1 MVQIINKNKLR
12 YGLIGCGRISLSHM
26 NALME
31 NKDEIEL
38 VCLVDIN
45 IENAKALLVKSKI
58 GDIFKE
64 INIYKTH
71 QEMIEKENLDLV
83 AITTESGSH
92 ASIVIDCLNKGIN
105 VIVEK
110 PMALSI
116 EDADKMIEA
125 AELNGVKLCVSHQNR
140 FNKSIQKL
148 RKALEKDRFGKLSH
162 GVANIRWNRD
172 ENYYK
177 QADWRGTWG
186 HDGGALMNQ
195 CIHNI
200 DLLIW
205 MMNSEVDQIF
215 AYTKNFNHPY
225 IEGEDLGLGLIK
237 FKNGSFGIIEGT
249 VNVYPQNLEETLC
262 IFGKTGTVKIGGNSV
277 NKVEVWNFEGSDED
291 DNSDGEEEPPNI
303 YGFGH
308 IELYKDMVRAIR
320 DDREPLVNGK
330 EGKKAL
336 EVILSIYKSSLTG
349 EPVNLPL
356 GKFSTTDLMTPKFK
370 KKIVHEK

>member
-1 MVQIINKNKLR
+1 MEQLKNKKKLR
-12 YGLIGCGRISLSHM
+12 YGLVGCGRISLNHV
-26 NALME
+26 NALIE
-31 NKDEIEL
+31 NKNDLEFIC
-38 VCLVDIN
+38 VADIN
-45 IENAKALLVKSKI
+45 VENAKILLEKSEVEDLFGKVK
-58 GDIFKE
+58 
-64 INIYKTH
+64 IYKTH
-71 QEMIEKENLDLV
+71 QEMVEKENLDLV
-83 AITTESGSH
+83 VVATESGSH
-92 ASIVIDCLNKGIN
+92 ASIAIDCLNKGIN

-125 AELNGVKLCVSHQNR
+125 AKIKGVKLCVSHQNR

-148 RKALEKDRFGKLSH
+148 RKALEKDRFGKLFH

-177 QADWRGTWG
+177 QANWRGTWE

-200 DLLIW
+200 DLLVW
-205 MMNSEVDQIF
+205 MMDSEVDQVF

-225 IEGEDLGLGLIK
+225 IKGEDLGVGLIK

-262 IFGKTGTVKIGGNSV
+262 IFGEKGTVKIGGKSV
-277 NKVEVWNFEGSDED
+277 NKVEVWNFK
-291 DNSDGEEEPPNI
+291 DNDKNDNIDGEEEPPNI

-308 IELYKDMVRAIR
+308 IELYKDMIEAIR
-320 DDREPLVNGK
+320 KSREPLVSGV

-349 EPVNLPL
+349 KPISLPL
-356 GKFSTTDLMTPKFK
+356 NKFSTLEMVNK
-370 KKIVHEK
+370 KNNEKN

>member
-1 MVQIINKNKLR
+1 MEQVKNKNKLR
-12 YGLIGCGRISLSHM
+12 YGLVGCGRISLNHI
-26 NALME
+26 NALIE
-31 NKDEIEL
+31 NKNDLEFIC
-38 VCLVDIN
+38 VADIN
-45 IENAKALLVKSKI
+45 VENAKILLEKSEVEDLFGKVK
-58 GDIFKE
+58 
-64 INIYKTH
+64 IYKTH
-71 QEMIEKENLDLV
+71 QEMVEKENLDLV
-83 AITTESGSH
+83 VVATESGSH
-92 ASIVIDCLNKGIN
+92 ASIAIDCLNKGIN

-125 AELNGVKLCVSHQNR
+125 AKIKGVKLCVSHQNR

-148 RKALEKDRFGKLSH
+148 RKALEKDRFGKLFH

-177 QADWRGTWG
+177 QANWRGTWK

-200 DLLIW
+200 DLLVW
-205 MMNSEVDQIF
+205 MMGSQVEQVF

-225 IEGEDLGLGLIK
+225 IEGEDLGVGLIK

-262 IFGKTGTVKIGGNSV
+262 IFGEKGTVKIGGKSV
-277 NKVEVWNFEGSDED
+277 NKVEVWNFKDSDKD
-291 DNSDGEEEPPNI
+291 DGINGEEEPPTI

-308 IELYKDMVRAIR
+308 IELYKDMIQAIR
-320 DDREPLVNGK
+320 EDREPLVNGN

-349 EPVNLPL
+349 KPINLPL
-356 GKFSTTDLMTPKFK
+356 GRFSTLEMINNKNN
-370 KKIVHEK
+370 EKN